1 MHRLRIAVFS
11 DVSVAGSEWQW
22 AALDSANCVLA
33 QGQGDPGQWAQTR
46 DVEVLLPASRLVYR
60 QLTVP
65 AASRRQLSKILPFA
79 LEDEQLTPPDGSHL
93 AAGVLQDDRVAVAM
107 VARDYLM
114 RLLRHLAE
122 FSIQPRRVVSVL
134 DCLPSAG
141 QEAWHVLLMP
151 ADACARAGD
160 SAFSFDLESAP
171 PVELQLAIKQ
181 AMTPPQ
187 SLQVYVARGLDT
199 ALVAG
204 WQEMLGVELQMLPEW
219 DWQTAALNPKAIN
232 LLQGAFARS
241 SAAAFDWRVYRVPA
255 LLMSVLL
262 LLYGASVVIDWW
274 RLNRQYQQTA
284 AAIEVEARKVIPVG
298 PLVDPV
304 AQLQRK
310 QQDIARNGAAS
321 WASLSQRIAAQLG
334 SSSLTRF
341 HYADDGALIELSLPD
356 AAQADALQQRLVSAG
371 LQVERKSG
379 TALNGAYNVALLLK
393 EAR

>member
-22 AALDSANCVLA
+22 VALDSANCVLA

-93 AAGVLQDDRVAVAM
+93 AAGVLQGDSVAVAM
-107 VARDYLM
+107 VARDYLLH
-114 RLLRHLAE
+114 LLRRLAE

-134 DCLPSAG
+134 DCLPSDR
-141 QEAWHVLLMP
+141 QDIWHVLLMP
-151 ADACARAGD
+151 GDACARAAQ
-160 SAFSFDLESAP
+160 STFSFDFESTP
-171 PVELQLAIKQ
+171 PVELQLALRQ
-181 AMTPPQ
+181 AITRPQ
-187 SLQVYVARGLDT
+187 SLQVYVAQGLDI
-199 ALVAG
+199 ALLAG
-204 WQEMLGVELQMLPEW
+204 WQGELGIDLQSHPEW
-219 DWQTAALNPKAIN
+219 DWRVAPLNAGAIN

-241 SAAAFDWRVYRVPA
+241 SVATFDWRVYRLPA
-255 LLMSVLL
+255 MLLSALI
-262 LLYGASVVIDWW
+262 LLYATSVVVDWW
-274 RLNRQYQQTA
+274 RLDRQYTRIS
-284 AAIEVEARKVIPVG
+284 AAIEAEARKVIPVG

-310 QQDIARNGAAS
+310 QQDVSRNGAVG
-321 WASLSQRIAAQLG
+321 WAALAQLLAAQLG

-341 HYADDGALIELSLPD
+341 HYADGTALIELSLPD
-356 AAQADALQQRLVSAG
+356 AAQAEALQQRLANAG
-371 LQVERKSG
+371 LQVERKNGVVSY
-379 TALNGAYNVALLLK
+379 GAYNVALLLK
-393 EAR
+393 DAR

>member
-11 DVSVAGSEWQW
+11 DVSVAESEWQW

-65 AASRRQLSKILPFA
+65 ASSRRQLSKILPFA

-93 AAGVLQDDRVAVAM
+93 AAGVLQGDSVAVAM
-107 VARDYLM
+107 VARDYLA

-122 FSIQPRRVVSVL
+122 FSIQPRRMVSVL
-134 DCLPSAG
+134 DCLPPAE
-141 QEAWHVLLMP
+141 QEAWHVLLLP
-151 ADACARAGD
+151 SDACVRAGQH
-160 SAFSFDLESAP
+160 AFSFDLESTP
-171 PVELQLAIKQ
+171 PVELQLALKQ
-181 AMTPPQ
+181 ALTAPQ
-187 SLQVYVARGLDT
+187 SLQVYVAQGVDSVP
-199 ALVAG
+199 VAG
-204 WQEMLGVELQMLPEW
+204 WRDSLEVDLQCHNGW
-219 DWQTAALNPKAIN
+219 DWRTAPLNPRAIN

-241 SAAAFDWRVYRVPA
+241 TAASFDWRMYRVPA
-255 LLMSVLL
+255 MLMSVLL

-274 RLNRQYQQTA
+274 RLDRQYAKTS
-284 AAIEVEARKVIPVG
+284 AAIEAEARKVIPVG

-310 QQDIARNGAAS
+310 QQDAVRNGAAD
-321 WASLSQRIAAQLG
+321 WASLALRIAAQLG

-356 AAQADALQQRLVSAG
+356 MAQAEALQQRLASAG

-379 TALNGAYNVALLLK
+379 AASNGAYSVALLLK
-393 EAR
+393 ETH

>member
-11 DVSVAGSEWQW
+11 DVSVAESEWQW
-22 AALDSANCVLA
+22 AALDSANSVLA
-33 QGQGDPGQWAQTR
+33 QGQGDPGHWAQTR

-60 QLTVP
+60 HLTVP

-93 AAGVLQDDRVAVAM
+93 AAGVLQGDGVAVAM
-107 VARDYLM
+107 VARDYLD
-114 RLLRHLAE
+114 RLLRQLAE

-134 DCLPSAG
+134 DCLPPAE
-141 QEAWHVLLMP
+141 QEAWQMLLLP
-151 ADACARAGD
+151 ADACARAGQH
-160 SAFSFDLESAP
+160 AFSFDLESTP
-171 PVELQLAIKQ
+171 PVELQLAIRQ
-181 AMTPPQ
+181 ALTPPQ
-187 SLQVYVARGLDT
+187 SLQVFVAQGVDSAHLD
-199 ALVAG
+199 G
-204 WQEMLGVELQMLPEW
+204 WRDSLEVDLQCHEGW
-219 DWQTAALNPKAIN
+219 DWRTAPLNPRAIN

-241 SAAAFDWRVYRVPA
+241 TAASFDWRIYRAPA

-262 LLYGASVVIDWW
+262 LMYAASVVIDWW
-274 RLNRQYQQTA
+274 RLDRQYTKTT
-284 AAIEVEARKVIPVG
+284 AAIEAEARKVIPVG

-310 QQDIARNGAAS
+310 QLDVARNGAAG
-321 WASLSQRIAAQLG
+321 WASLAQRVAAQLG

-356 AAQADALQQRLVSAG
+356 AAQAEALQQRLAGAG
-371 LQVERKSG
+371 LQVERRSG
-379 TALNGAYNVALLLK
+379 SAANGAYSVALLLK